1 MPLRPQRCSILLL
14 AAALTGC
21 AGHRTFV
28 DRMSNV
34 APMEYKSDIAA
45 YLRAYLNDPTNVRN
59 AALTEPA
66 LQRVEGGE
74 RYVACVRFNAKK
86 SNGQYAGVQDTLA
99 VFKTGKLDRFIELPT
114 DPNNPD
120 TATRAPLREYCEHG
134 VYQPFPELE
143 HLTR

>member
-21 AGHRTFV
+21 AGHRAFV

>member
-1 MPLRPQRCSILLL
+1 MSLRPQCCSILLV
-14 AAALTGC
+14 AAALAGC
-21 AGHRTFV
+21 AGHRQFL
-28 DRMSNV
+28 DRLSNV
-34 APMEYKSDIAA
+34 PPTEYKSDIIA

-74 RYVACVRFNAKK
+74 RYVACVRFNARN
-86 SNGQYAGVQDTLA
+86 SNGQYAGVQDTMA
-99 VFKTGKLDRFIELPT
+99 IFKAGKLDRFIELPS

-120 TATRAPLREYCEHG
+120 TEKRAYLREFCQKAT
-134 VYQPFPELE
+134 YQPFPEIE